1 MALDPQ
7 ARALLDQL
15 AALGAP
21 PLHEQTPEV
30 ARATMAAGYALR
42 PPGED
47 VDRVENLA
55 IPGPNGPIP
64 LRIYAP
70 QSSRALPIVV
80 YYHGGGWVI
89 GDLDYQDTACRYIAN
104 HTPACVVSVD
114 YRLAPEHKF
123 PAPFDDSYTALEW
136 VAANAPS
143 IGGDA
148 GRIAV
153 AGDSAGGNLAAA
165 VAIKARD
172 AGGPALAHQLLVYPV
187 TNYSYD
193 TPSYSENAEGYLL
206 TRDAMRWF
214 WDHYLNTAG
223 EGADVRASPLR
234 VADAAGLPSATVI
247 TAGFDP
253 LRDEGRAYAE
263 RLRAAGVPVRHSN
276 YESMI
281 HGFYALAHVLEEGRR
296 AHDESVGVL
305 QAAFGLVPA

>member
-21 PLHEQTPEV
+21 PLHEQTPQA
-30 ARATMAAGYALR
+30 ARATMAAGYAVR

-47 VDRVENLA
+47 VAKVENRT

-64 LRIYAP
+64 VRVYSP
-70 QSSRALPIVV
+70 ESSRALPIVV

-123 PAPFDDSYTALEW
+123 PAPFDDSYAALEW
-136 VAANAPS
+136 VAANAAS

-187 TNYSYD
+187 TNHSYD

-206 TRDAMRWF
+206 TREAMRWF
-214 WDHYLNTAG
+214 WNHYLNHEG
-223 EGADVRASPLR
+223 EGGDMRASPLR
-234 VADAAGLPSATVI
+234 VADAAGLPAATII

-253 LRDEGRAYAE
+253 LRDEGKAYAE

-281 HGFYALAHVLEEGRR
+281 HGFYGLAHVLTEGQR
-296 AHDESVGVL
+296 AHEESVQVL
-305 QAAFGLVPA
+305 RAAFGLVPA